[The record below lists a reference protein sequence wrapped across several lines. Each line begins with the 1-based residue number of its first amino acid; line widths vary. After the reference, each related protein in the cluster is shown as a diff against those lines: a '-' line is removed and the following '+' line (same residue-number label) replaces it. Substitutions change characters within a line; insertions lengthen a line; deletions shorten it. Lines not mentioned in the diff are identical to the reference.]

1 MTIHHLALDGTAE
14 GALGVALD
22 VFDAA
27 RRLARTALR
36 ARAVASKVVS
46 ADGRAVRAGNGRRLA
61 VDGVFRPQA
70 LRPGDVILI
79 AGLSATTEVAIERLL
94 ARDDVTSV
102 VHTLAR
108 AARRGVFVAASCS
121 ATFLLG
127 EAGLL
132 DGREATTTWWLGD
145 AFAKRFPRVRLS
157 RDRMVV
163 ADRGVITAGA
173 ALAHADLALGL
184 TARLAGASVAH
195 DVARYLV
202 LDDRPSQSRYM
213 ILEHVRSSDP
223 IVRALEAHVEANL
236 DATLSL
242 EALACAMATSPRTLA
257 RRIAAGAGTTPQK
270 LVQRMRMMRAA
281 HWLESTSE
289 SVEAISRR
297 VGYADPAAFRRAL
310 RAHTGRSPRELRR
323 AR

>member
-1 MTIHHLALDGTAE
+1 MHHLVLDGTAE

-27 RRLARTALR
+27 RRLASTTLR

-46 ADGRAVRAGNGRRLA
+46 TDGRAVRAGNGRRLA
-61 VDGVFRPQA
+61 VDGAFRSRA
-70 LRPGDVILI
+70 LRRGDVILI

-94 ARDDVTSV
+94 ARDEVVSV
-102 VHTLAR
+102 VQSLAR
-108 AARRGVFVAASCS
+108 AGRRGVIVAASCS

-127 EAGLL
+127 AAGLL
-132 DGREATTTWWLGD
+132 DGREATTTWWLAD

-157 RDRMVV
+157 RHRMVV

-184 TARLAGASVAH
+184 TARLVGASVAH
-195 DVARYLV
+195 DVGRYLV

-213 ILEHVRSSDP
+213 VLEHLRSSDP
-223 IVRALEAHVEANL
+223 VVRALEAHIEANL

-242 EALACAMATSPRTLA
+242 EALARAMATSPRTLA
-257 RRIAAGAGTTPQK
+257 RRIAAAAGTTPQK
-270 LVQRMRMMRAA
+270 LVQRVRMMRAA
-281 HWLESTSE
+281 HWLETTDE
-289 SVEAISRR
+289 SVESVARR
-297 VGYADPAAFRRAL
+297 VGYADPAAFRRML

-323 AR
+323 VR